1 MDPRFRRNDTNE
13 RLLNRL
19 NLCYDSILILNRI
32 MTDQILEILTKLISF
47 KSITPKSSGSIE
59 YIAKLLQEAGFVT
72 DIQIFGEKEESTTN
86 LYAKYGDSVPNIC
99 FAGHVDVVPPMH
111 PELWISDPFKLTIDE
126 DKIYGR
132 GAVDMKGAIAA
143 SMLAALN
150 YLKTN
155 KKPNGSISF
164 LLTSDEEGGAKYGTK
179 AMLEYLELKGEKIDF
194 TILGEPT
201 SEEEIGDTIKIGR
214 RGSVNFDLTV
224 QGKQG
229 HVAYP
234 LKAMNPV
241 TSLVKIAADL
251 IEVDFD
257 AMRHCEEPQ
266 ATRQS
271 QEASSNLVVS
281 PGIAAPSSKA
291 RNDESSF
298 FNKTNLEIT
307 SIDVGNNVTNIIPE
321 TASMKFNVR
330 FNDLHTSSSIAGI
343 VMELI
348 AKHEVIF
355 DLKYRASAES
365 FIQTYSARMK
375 QFADIVAKECKLTPS
390 IGTSGGTSDAR
401 FIHKYSQVVEF
412 GLNSSEAHKINEHT
426 KISDLQRLYNVYYT
440 SLIEFFK
447 G

>member
-1 MDPRFRRNDTNE
+1 MK
-13 RLLNRL
+13 
-19 NLCYDSILILNRI
+19 
-32 MTDQILEILTKLISF
+32 DQILEILTKLISF

-86 LYAKYGDSVPNIC
+86 LYAKYGDSAPNIC

-143 SMLAALN
+143 SLLAALN

-214 RGSVNFDLTV
+214 RGSINFDLTV

-251 IEVDFD
+251 VEVDFD
-257 AMRHCEEPQ
+257 ANVGTSEMSVLSDSEGSSSKSRWLSQKEEEPLHQ
-266 ATRQS
+266 KPRVLELDPS
-271 QEASSNLVVS
+271 FHSGS
-281 PGIAAPSSKA
+281 IAPSLPS
-291 RNDESSF
+291 NF
-298 FNKTNLEIT
+298 FTKTNLEIT

-330 FNDLHTSSSIAGI
+330 FNDLHTSSSIAGM

-375 QFADIVAKECKLTPS
+375 QFADIVEQECKIKPS

-401 FIHKYSQVVEF
+401 FIHKYSEVVEF